1 MYPIDDHRIHT
12 AGLYATMQKSNELA
26 RNYFNSDLYNASVYC
41 LADCIAIGYTL
52 LEISNR
58 TNCFADLPED
68 VGPAYMQGD
77 LLTLPQLMCLA
88 EKLYTD
94 SHCLHIQHNNVYRAI
109 YLVATE
115 LKNGGHIWTL
125 LQMYPAPEFQYAI
138 IGVFLFS
145 YISGMSLHSRAT
157 S

>member
-88 EKLYTD
+88 EKLFPLCRPLRRNSLKSRVTGQKWFSCY
-94 SHCLHIQHNNVYRAI
+94 SAI
-109 YLVATE
+109 
-115 LKNGGHIWTL
+115 
-125 LQMYPAPEFQYAI
+125 
-138 IGVFLFS
+138 
-145 YISGMSLHSRAT
+145 
-157 S
+157 

>member
-1 MYPIDDHRIHT
+1 MYPIQSAETHT
-12 AGLYATMQKSNELA
+12 SDLFDVMRKSNKLA
-26 RNYFNSDLYNASVYC
+26 RNYFNNELSDASAYC
-41 LADCIAIGYTL
+41 LADCIAIGYVL

-68 VGPAYMQGD
+68 VGPAYMQSN
-77 LLTLPQLMCLA
+77 LLTSPRLLSLA

-94 SHCLHIQHNNVYRAI
+94 SHCLHVLHNNIYRAI

-115 LKNGGHIWTL
+115 LKTGEYIGKL

-138 IGVFLFS
+138 VGVFLFS
-145 YISGMSLHSRAT
+145 YISGISLQRS
-157 S
+157 